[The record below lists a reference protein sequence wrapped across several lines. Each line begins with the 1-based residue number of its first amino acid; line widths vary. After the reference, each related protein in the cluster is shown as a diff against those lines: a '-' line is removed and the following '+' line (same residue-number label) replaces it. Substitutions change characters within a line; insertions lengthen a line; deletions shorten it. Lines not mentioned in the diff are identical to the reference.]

1 MSFKF
6 AFWAIGALV
15 LFAAEAMAPG
25 AFMLWFGFA
34 AVAMALVVLVAPGL
48 GWLAQAVLFSV
59 LALISVAVYRPWFRP
74 GRGRGALRQRGRGR
88 SSDKPLLNRRAE
100 QLVGSVA
107 VLDQAIEGGRGRVKI
122 DDAFWTVEGPD
133 LPVGMRVRVVAVNG
147 MTLKVQEA

>member
-25 AFMLWFGFA
+25 ASMLWFGFA

-59 LALISVAVYRPWFRP
+59 LALISVAVYRRWFRGK
-74 GRGRGALRQRGRGR
+74 GRQ
-88 SSDKPLLNRRAE
+88 SDKPLLNRRAE

>member
-34 AVAMALVVLVAPGL
+34 AGGMALRGLVAPGL
-48 GWLAQAVLFSV
+48 GGLARAGLFSV
-59 LALISVAVYRPWFRP
+59 VGLGSVAVYR
-74 GRGRGALRQRGRGR
+74 RGFRGRGR
-88 SSDKPLLNRRAE
+88 QSDKPLLNRRAE

>member
-48 GWLAQAVLFSV
+48 GWLAQAVLFSA
-59 LALISVAVYRPWFRP
+59 LALISVAVYRRWFRGK
-74 GRGRGALRQRGRGR
+74 GRQ
-88 SSDKPLLNRRAE
+88 SDKPLLNRRAE
-100 QLVGSVA
+100 RLVGSVA

-133 LPVGMRVRVVAVNG
+133 LPAGMRVRVVAVNG

>member
-59 LALISVAVYRPWFRP
+59 LALISVAVYRRWFRGK
-74 GRGRGALRQRGRGR
+74 GRQ
-88 SSDKPLLNRRAE
+88 SDKPRLNRRAD